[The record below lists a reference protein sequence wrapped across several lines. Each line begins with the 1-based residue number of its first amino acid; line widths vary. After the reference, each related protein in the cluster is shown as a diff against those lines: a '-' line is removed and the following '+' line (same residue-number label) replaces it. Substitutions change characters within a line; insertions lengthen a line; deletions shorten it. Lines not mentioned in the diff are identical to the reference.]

1 VITTSVIAAHHII
14 FWILQINEFPVYAFE
29 VEHVTFGFLLIHAF
43 FAVAEGG
50 VLTYIAKRN
59 FAASLSALTLTNVVS
74 EILKDPNNL
83 NLSVKLDH
91 DNPRMADFNRFVTS
105 IKDLIEQTSKVGLTV
120 NRVSGQVAELTT
132 GLQKSLS
139 ETSLQVDSIASSSE
153 EMSSTIAHVAANAS
167 SVNDIATQTKTLS
180 SSAKDTIEG
189 TSKDVSQLRTDLTET
204 SNTINSLSEK
214 CDRISQVMEAIKV
227 VSEQTNLL
235 ALNAAIESARAGE
248 HGRGFA
254 VVADEVRQLAIKTR
268 ESVEEISEVSQALI
282 NDGNTSVGQMS
293 QCLKSAEKA
302 MEATSEACNMIDEVL
317 AGITQVEASIGSV
330 ASSTEQQSMASSSIA
345 ASAQQL
351 YDLSQQETASATQ
364 TLTEVE
370 ELRKHSETL
379 EKQLSKFHV

>member
-1 VITTSVIAAHHII
+1 
-14 FWILQINEFPVYAFE
+14 
-29 VEHVTFGFLLIHAF
+29 
-43 FAVAEGG
+43 
-50 VLTYIAKRN
+50 
-59 FAASLSALTLTNVVS
+59 
-74 EILKDPNNL
+74 
-83 NLSVKLDH
+83 
-91 DNPRMADFNRFVTS
+91 
-105 IKDLIEQTSKVGLTV
+105 
-120 NRVSGQVAELTT
+120 
-132 GLQKSLS
+132 
-139 ETSLQVDSIASSSE
+139 
-153 EMSSTIAHVAANAS
+153 MSSTIAHVAANAS